1 MPKRLVVPLILILSA
16 AGLAAGCG
24 DDEDSG
30 ASNGSDVAIATS
42 SLGKEQFVERANEI
56 CKTERED
63 LTTEIAAY
71 QEKNPPGEK
80 SPNVAMA
87 EGVKA
92 VILPSLEK
100 EIDQISELGAPE
112 GDEDEVEEILV
123 AQQEGIDKVAAMG
136 EIEPVED
143 AWERHFDPAN
153 KLMVAYGLKDC
164 PVR

>member
-1 MPKRLVVPLILILSA
+1 MLKRIGAMLMIALATAV
-16 AGLAAGCG
+16 LAAGCG
-24 DDEDSG
+24 DDDDSN
-30 ASNGSDVAIATS
+30 ASGGSETSIETS
-42 SLGKEQFVERANEI
+42 SLSKDQFLTQGNQI
-56 CKTERED
+56 CKDERED
-63 LTTEIAAY
+63 LTTKIAAY
-71 QEKNPPGEK
+71 QEKNPPGKK

-92 VILPSLEK
+92 VILPVLEK
-100 EIDQISELGAPE
+100 EIDQIRELGAPE
-112 GDEDEVEEILV
+112 GDEDEVTEILA
-123 AQQEGIDKVAAMG
+123 AQEAGIDKVAAMK

>member
-1 MPKRLVVPLILILSA
+1 MPKPLMLLLIIASTA
-16 AGLAAGCG
+16 ALAAGCG
-24 DDEDSG
+24 EDEDSS
-30 ASNGSDVAIATS
+30 ASSGSEAGIATS
-42 SLGKEQFVERANEI
+42 SLSKDEFVKQANEI
-56 CKTERED
+56 CKSERED
-63 LTTEIAAY
+63 LTTKITAY

-87 EGVKA
+87 EGVQA
-92 VILPSLEK
+92 VILPGLEN
-100 EIDQISELGAPE
+100 EIAQIRELGAPE
-112 GDEDEVEEILV
+112 GDEDEVDEILV
-123 AQQEGIDKVAAMG
+123 AQEDGIDKVAALK